1 MKVVAIGGG
10 HGTAVT
16 LRALSMLDCEVTAIV
31 SVADD
36 GGSTGALR
44 ATFGIAGVG
53 DIRKCLG
60 ALAGQDKPWGEI
72 FEFRFQDERMGNH
85 AFGNLFLAA
94 AIGGASSLEGAVAS
108 VAKLIDARGAVVP
121 ASQGGVALEADTDSG
136 IISGQ
141 VAIGLRND
149 VKRVRTVPTNVR
161 APESALSAIREAD
174 YILLGP
180 GSLFTSVLAACVVP
194 GIAEAIATSAAECV
208 WIANLMGQDPE
219 TEGLG
224 LARQFDALTGHG
236 VQIDTV
242 VVHDTGVTVE
252 EIHQVRVISAD
263 VAGGNHKVHHPEK
276 LARVLAQLMAN

>member
-1 MKVVAIGGG
+1 VKVAAIGGG

-16 LRALSMLDCEVTAIV
+16 LRALGLLNCEVTAIV

-44 ATFGIAGVG
+44 DSLGIAGIG

-60 ALAGQDKPWGEI
+60 ALAGEDKPWGDL
-72 FEFRFQDERMGNH
+72 FEFRFQDTTMGNH

-94 AIGGASSLEGAVAS
+94 AIAGASSLEVAVAS
-108 VAKLIDARGAVVP
+108 VAKLINARGSVVP
-121 ASQGGVALEADTDSG
+121 ASQAGVELEADTDSG
-136 IISGQ
+136 TISGQ

-149 VKRVRTVPTNVR
+149 VKRIRTVPTSVH
-161 APESALSAIREAD
+161 APESALRAIREAD
-174 YILLGP
+174 YVLLGP

-194 GIAEAIATSAAECV
+194 GITEAIASSAAECL

-224 LARQFDALTGHG
+224 LVRQFDALTSHG

-242 VVHDTGVTVE
+242 VVQDSGVTVE
-252 EIHQVRVISAD
+252 DIPVVRVISAD
-263 VAGGNHKVHHPEK
+263 VARGNLKAHDPEK

>member
-1 MKVVAIGGG
+1 
-10 HGTAVT
+10 
-16 LRALSMLDCEVTAIV
+16 
-31 SVADD
+31 
-36 GGSTGALR
+36 
-44 ATFGIAGVG
+44 
-53 DIRKCLG
+53 
-60 ALAGQDKPWGEI
+60 
-72 FEFRFQDERMGNH
+72 MGNH

-108 VAKLIDARGAVVP
+108 VATLIDARGAVVP

-136 IISGQ
+136 IITGQ

-224 LARQFDALTGHG
+224 LARQFDALTSHG

-242 VVHDTGVTVE
+242 VVHGSGVTVE
-252 EIHQVRVISAD
+252 EIPQVRVISAD
-263 VAGGNHKVHHPEK
+263 VAGANLKVHDPEK